1 MPMEHIDR
9 NFDLP
14 IVSEIIQG
22 GGMKIG
28 KVLTNKFN
36 CGIAL
41 VDVTKLDKIGA
52 NAEYKLDDYRVIIW
66 QPMWLDMVHS
76 KKLDPEMEFE

>member
-1 MPMEHIDR
+1 M
-9 NFDLP
+9 P
-14 IVSEIIQG
+14 IVNEEIHG

-28 KVLTNKFN
+28 KVIASKYN

-41 VDVTKLDKIGA
+41 IDITKLDKIGA
-52 NAEYKLDDYRVIIW
+52 NAEFKMDDYRVILW

-76 KKLDPEMEFE
+76 RKAKYDEDDEKME